1 MTKKRKS
8 AYIFRKGDEVRCI
21 GCPEA
26 GSLQG
31 KLRPDVKYHVISCD
45 QNTLTVSVNPLDGLD
60 GAGIT
65 AGSFRFIPWVD
76 EPAGEPRF
84 KPGDVVR
91 CVRPAGELREDI
103 KYFVI
108 HCDPVYVRVLVDP
121 GDVQRGN
128 SVIAGVSVAAA
139 NRFIPWVDE
148 PVLHGS
154 SPVDIPEDVI
164 EQGDTVRC
172 INNQGA
178 EQYLMEG
185 RDYHVESVSTCGR
198 QRIRLADIHGCGYE
212 WQQARFELVK
222 KAAGV
227 KEVPDVVSGAIPL
240 EGISRE
246 TLEKLKTPHPLRIKS
261 TRNDETGETETTV
274 EEIPGAKID
283 KEFER
288 LLFNR
293 ISREMNSQSGR
304 QAFPLDA
311 PPSQTVV
318 PGMTL
323 LEWYAGMALPYYLSR
338 GPGELAAV
346 DDCIKVAKAM
356 IWRLADVQEE
366 KAGQGCVAESPGGA
380 TPEKADTAVD
390 PGGCGGNYCC
400 DPQAGTSTITP
411 V

>member
-65 AGSFRFIPWVD
+65 AGSFRFIPWKD
-76 EPAGEPRF
+76 E
-84 KPGDVVR
+84 
-91 CVRPAGELREDI
+91 
-103 KYFVI
+103 
-108 HCDPVYVRVLVDP
+108 
-121 GDVQRGN
+121 
-128 SVIAGVSVAAA
+128 
-139 NRFIPWVDE
+139 
-148 PVLHGS
+148 
-154 SPVDIPEDVI
+154 PVDIPEHVI

-185 RDYHVESVSTCGR
+185 RDYHVESVSSCGR
-198 QRIRLADIHGCGYE
+198 QRLRLADIQGCGYE

-288 LLFNR
+288 LLFTRTVDAVDACKTGDYRDEVIAIGDTVYPVIILNENGNV
-293 ISREMNSQSGR
+293 SFPNVNKSGR
-304 QAFPLDA
+304 LRPVFGEGVEVSGMRRHPVEGLQLQVIVDEWESDWIHRDQFSKDRRRHVRIPERGKDEHRHEHLLVA
-311 PPSQTVV
+311 VV
-318 PGMTL
+318 KSYWDLMERFHG
-323 LEWYAGMALPYYLSR
+323 R
-338 GPGELAAV
+338 
-346 DDCIKVAKAM
+346 
-356 IWRLADVQEE
+356 
-366 KAGQGCVAESPGGA
+366 
-380 TPEKADTAVD
+380 
-390 PGGCGGNYCC
+390 
-400 DPQAGTSTITP
+400 
-411 V
+411 